1 MAPTSFKPSRSHFSL
16 DIVCRIRLVECCS
29 AGRGETLRQLI
40 PSEVSMHKARIG
52 MAPEGLP
59 FVFLL
64 GLSAL
69 VFAAL
74 KCWPLALAL
83 LALTWVAGHFFR
95 DPERLVP
102 REAGV
107 AVSPADGRVV
117 RVEPHVDPMTGELRT
132 CISVFMNLFNVHV
145 NRAPVA
151 CRVERIRY
159 FPGTFVNA
167 SLDKA
172 STDNERCAY
181 LLRDAEDRP
190 WVMVQIAG
198 LVARRIVC
206 RVEEGDALA
215 RGERY
220 GMIRFGSRLD
230 LYLPPDYTP
239 AVIIGDKVTA
249 GESILARAVSA

>member
-1 MAPTSFKPSRSHFSL
+1 MHKPS
-16 DIVCRIRLVECCS
+16 
-29 AGRGETLRQLI
+29 
-40 PSEVSMHKARIG
+40 IG

-59 FVFLL
+59 FVFLF

-74 KCWPLALAL
+74 KCWPVALVL
-83 LALTWVAGHFFR
+83 LAVTWFAGHFFR

-102 REAGV
+102 KEAGV
-107 AVSPADGRVV
+107 AVSPADGKVI
-117 RVEPHVDPMTGELRT
+117 RVEPHVDPLTGELRT
-132 CISVFMNLFNVHV
+132 RISVFMDLFSVHV
-145 NRAPVA
+145 NRAPVD
-151 CRVERIRY
+151 CRVEQIRY
-159 FPGTFVNA
+159 FPGAFVNA
-167 SLDKA
+167 ALDKA

-206 RVEEGDALA
+206 RAEEGDTLA

-220 GMIRFGSRLD
+220 GLIRFGSRLD

-239 AVIIGDKVTA
+239 TVIIGDKVTA
-249 GESILARAVSA
+249 GESILARVSS